1 MLVGCQEW
9 VGCPLL
15 CTGQSHSP
23 ISNIYHLSNSTI
35 VCGNKPHHYILTV
48 HTGGVLPHHIC
59 TTDVAGISLVGSY
72 CCAHLSS
79 HGDSHM
85 GVPPI
90 PTCELP
96 SCVVPM
102 SGCKRMNLPNI
113 HVTYNIR

>member
-1 MLVGCQEW
+1 MLGCCQEW

-15 CTGQSHSP
+15 CAGQSHSL

-35 VCGNKPHHYILTV
+35 VRGNKTHHNILTV
-48 HTGGVLPHHIC
+48 NTGGMLPHHIC
-59 TTDVAGISLVGSY
+59 TADVVGISLVGSY

-90 PTCELP
+90 PTCDP
-96 SCVVPM
+96 TTCVVSM
-102 SGCKRMNLPNI
+102 SGCKRKNLNFS
-113 HVTYNIR
+113 RLSLF